1 METYERLVVGPFPF
15 RSLPPLGVENMV
27 DDVWEFAGFG
37 FDGDVDAGSDK
48 SVPLTAAGPV
58 MSREQE
64 LAGDG

>member
-15 RSLPPLGVENMV
+15 RSLPPLGVDDSMV
-27 DDVWEFAGFG
+27 DDVWGFSDFSFAGE
-37 FDGDVDAGSDK
+37 VDAESL
-48 SVPLTAAGPV
+48 PLTAARLV